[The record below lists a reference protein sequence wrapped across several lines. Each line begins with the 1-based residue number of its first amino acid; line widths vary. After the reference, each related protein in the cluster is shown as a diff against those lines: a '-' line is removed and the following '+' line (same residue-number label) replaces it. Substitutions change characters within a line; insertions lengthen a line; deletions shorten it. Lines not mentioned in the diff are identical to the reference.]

1 MLRDKNHQ
9 VREFQ
14 NTCRHRG
21 MILVEHPTKIN
32 GTIRCPYHIWCYGT
46 DGRLVS
52 TPHVGRPGHS
62 TYQDINR
69 SELGLYEI
77 RSYVWRDVVW
87 VNMNNKAPA
96 FVDAMQNAIQQ
107 WAEFAQPLY
116 HVGDDRK
123 FKLDVN
129 CNWKL
134 AVEIYCESYHLP

>member
-32 GTIRCPYHIWCYGT
+32 GTIRYPYHSWCYGT
-46 DGRLVS
+46 DGRHVS

-62 TYQDINR
+62 THQDINR

-96 FVDAMQNAIQQ
+96 SVDAMQNAIQQ
-107 WAEFAQPLY
+107 WAEFAP
-116 HVGDDRK
+116 
-123 FKLDVN
+123 
-129 CNWKL
+129 
-134 AVEIYCESYHLP
+134 ATLPRR